1 MKRSQGERL
10 AHYVIQRLIGR
21 GSSGSVYLAQD
32 QRDGGWVALKLL
44 ALPAHVGDRDDDGDD
59 GDDDRAAA
67 HASFL
72 REAAITRQLRH
83 PDIVA
88 VLDAGEAG
96 GALWLAMELVPGCD
110 LMRYTLPA
118 RQLPDALV
126 LRIGQRIAAALAH
139 AHAAGFVHRDVKP
152 SNILVHWPSH
162 SVKLGDFGIAR
173 GADAQ
178 ATRTGVVLGSPAYL
192 APEQLAGAMADART
206 DLYALG
212 VTLFQLLCARLPFT
226 ADSMGAL
233 LHAVATQP
241 PPMLSTLRPHL
252 PTALCALVSALL
264 RKSAQERPG
273 SAAELAAEL
282 DHWSRSLT
290 PRGTD
295 RRGAMSRP
303 EV

>member
-10 AHYVIQRLIGR
+10 AHYVIQRHIGR

-44 ALPAHVGDRDDDGDD
+44 AVPAHVGDRDDDGDD
-59 GDDDRAAA
+59 GRAAA

-88 VLDAGEAG
+88 LLDAGEVG
-96 GALWLAMELVPGCD
+96 GVTWLAMELVPGCD
-110 LMRYTLPA
+110 LTRYTAPA

-126 LRIGQRIAAALAH
+126 LRIGQRMAAALAH

-152 SNILVHWPSH
+152 SNILVHWPSN

-241 PPMLSTLRPHL
+241 APKLLALRPDL
-252 PTALCALVSALL
+252 PAALGTLLDTLL
-264 RKSAQERPG
+264 RKSAHERPG

-282 DHWSRSLT
+282 DHCSRSLVSHG
-290 PRGTD
+290 PD
-295 RRGAMSRP
+295 PRGAMSRP

>member
-1 MKRSQGERL
+1 MPEAGHVL
-10 AHYVIQRLIGR
+10 ADYAVQRLIGR
-21 GSSGSVYLAQD
+21 GSSGSVHLAQD
-32 QRDGGWVALKLL
+32 QRDGSWVALKLL
-44 ALPAHVGDRDDDGDD
+44 AAPAHDDDHDDHDD
-59 GDDDRAAA
+59 GDRAAA
-67 HASFL
+67 RVAFL
-72 REAAITRQLRH
+72 REAATTRQLRH

-88 VLDAGEAG
+88 VLDAGEVAG
-96 GALWLAMELVPGCD
+96 VMWLAMELVPGCD
-110 LMRYTLPA
+110 LTRYTLAA

-152 SNILVHWPSH
+152 SNILVHWPSNI
-162 SVKLGDFGIAR
+162 VKLGDFGIAR
-173 GADAQ
+173 GSDAQ

-192 APEQLAGAMADART
+192 APEQLAGAVADART

-241 PPMLSTLRPHL
+241 APKLSVLRPDL
-252 PTALCALVSALL
+252 PAALDTLLGMLL

-273 SAAELAAEL
+273 NAAELSADL
-282 DHWSRSLT
+282 DHWSRSLE
-290 PRGTD
+290 PHPANPH
-295 RRGAMSRP
+295 GAMSRP
-303 EV
+303 VV